1 VTQVP
6 NDAKRARAA
15 YRKLVVSLTGAD
27 RAEIETLLHNEST
40 PTLMAQRARM
50 LQLLD
55 AGEGPPAIGRA
66 VVATPDTVRAV
77 GWRYREGGLEA
88 ALYGRP
94 RKRA

>member
-1 VTQVP
+1 MTQVP

-40 PTLMAQRARM
+40 
-50 LQLLD
+50 LLD